1 MSKKLKSY
9 KLGTKPMI
17 NISVLGALT
26 ELFGVYYLLANL
38 FGIAGALLWNFGMN
52 TKWTWRYDETK

>member
-1 MSKKLKSY
+1 
-9 KLGTKPMI
+9 MI

-52 TKWTWRYDETK
+52 TKWTWRYDEAKQKKF